1 MLRKENMSTN
11 SIDTKTFII
20 TVPLWGGYKMF
31 DHGSKEPW
39 VGVALD
45 KLQSAEKI
53 NLTLAYKKKAHTL
66 TGVSSRD
73 FLQTAQA
80 RGWKNRNG
88 KAECYYLPESMLMS
102 ISEGVRD

>member
-1 MLRKENMSTN
+1 MSVEYP
-11 SIDTKTFII
+11 DTKTYNI
-20 TVPLWGGYKMF
+20 TTPLWGGSRMF
-31 DHGSKEPW
+31 KYGSKEPW
-39 VGVALD
+39 VGVAQE

-53 NLTLAYKKKAHTL
+53 NLTLSYKKTAHTL
-66 TGVSSRD
+66 TGVSCRD

-102 ISEGVRD
+102 ISEGVRS